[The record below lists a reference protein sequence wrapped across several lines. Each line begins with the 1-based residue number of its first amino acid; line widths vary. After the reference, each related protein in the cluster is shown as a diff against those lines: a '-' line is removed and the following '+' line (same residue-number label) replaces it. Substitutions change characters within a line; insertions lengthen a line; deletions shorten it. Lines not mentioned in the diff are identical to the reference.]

1 MKKFT
6 WSYVGLDTEFI
17 KTVCRNFEFKDISID
32 CIISSNLEQY
42 IQNLEQNLLLFVYDF
57 ENPPFDV
64 STFLNLQ
71 KDYEIYPLNI
81 GIYSDENQVQNI
93 TYVFLMPKERLNN
106 RETILNLLLFAEVN
120 KEKFSRILQTWE
132 QQTELINNIPL
143 GMYRTKASGEFIF
156 ANSELLRILEVP
168 NISILLQTN
177 ASQYYVNPQDR
188 INWINLITNN
198 KIVRNFEFKLKTFTG
213 KIRWIRNN
221 ARGVFQKG
229 ELVYIE
235 GFLEDITEEKRLREK
250 EARINEKSLQQRL
263 LLIDLFKLRSYFVE
277 DLESAFKEIVVRS
290 LDVLDADRVGIWV
303 NENDNSF
310 ICRALYDREQGNFV
324 DGMAF
329 NTKTHSRYI
338 NVLNQGIQICTPNI
352 INDLRLSEIMDTY
365 LIPNQIKTV
374 IDTPIFVGD
383 RTWGIFK
390 VEYRKSYEIDRE
402 DEWFCHILS
411 FYISNIVETNNALAA
426 KMETKAYALQLEKA
440 YNEVID
446 LLAKIVEERDPYTAG
461 HQKKVALIAQAIA
474 RELGYPE
481 NKVKRI
487 YVAGMLHDI
496 GKLYVPSEILTKPTR
511 LSNIEYEII
520 KVHPTKGYETLKSMK
535 YLEDIAELVYQHHER
550 LDGSGYPRGLKGEEI
565 LPEAKILAVADVV
578 EAMLARRPYRPP
590 IKVEEVFQYLESNKG
605 KLFDPIVVETLK
617 KIFQIK
623 IKEITEAN
631 SP

>member
-1 MKKFT
+1 MKKFN
-6 WSYVGLDTEFI
+6 WSYVGLDPEFI
-17 KTVCRNFEFKDISID
+17 NTSCKNFEFKNFSIE
-32 CIISSNLEQY
+32 CILTSNIEQY
-42 IQNLEQNLLLFVYDF
+42 IQNLEQNLLLFIYDF

-64 STFLNLQ
+64 NVFLNLQ
-71 KDYEIYPLNI
+71 RDYEIYPLNI
-81 GIYSDENQVQNI
+81 GIYSEEKQVQNLPN
-93 TYVFLMPKERLNN
+93 VFLMPKELLKDKH
-106 RETILNLLLFAEVN
+106 TFLNLLFFAEIN
-120 KEKFSRILQTWE
+120 KEKVSGILNSWN
-132 QQTELINNIPL
+132 QQAELIQHIPL
-143 GMYRTKASGEFIF
+143 GMYRTKASGEFLF
-156 ANSELLRILEVP
+156 ANPELLRILEVP
-168 NISILLQTN
+168 NFNILLQTN

-198 KIVRNFEFKLKTFTG
+198 RIVRNFEFRLKTFTG

-221 ARGVFQKG
+221 ARGIFQKG
-229 ELVYIE
+229 RLAYIE
-235 GFLEDITEEKRLREK
+235 GFLEDITEEKRLKEK

-277 DLESAFKEIVVRS
+277 DLENAFKEIVVRS

-303 NENDNSF
+303 NENDNF
-310 ICRALYDREQGNFV
+310 FTCRALYDREQSNFV

-338 NVLNQGIQICTPNI
+338 NILSQGIQICTPNVI
-352 INDLRLSEIMDTY
+352 TDLRLSEIIDTY
-365 LIPNQIKTV
+365 LISNQIKTV

-383 RTWGIFK
+383 RTWGILK

-426 KMETKAYALQLEKA
+426 KMETKEYALQLEKA
-440 YNEVID
+440 YDEVID

-487 YVAGMLHDI
+487 HIAGMLHDI

-511 LSNIEYEII
+511 LSNIEFEII

-535 YLEDIAELVYQHHER
+535 YLEDIAELVYEHHER
-550 LDGSGYPRGLKGEEI
+550 IDGSGYPRGLKGDEI

-590 IKVEEVFQYLESNKG
+590 IRVEDVFQYLESNKG
-605 KLFDPIVVETLK
+605 KLFDPTIVETLK

-631 SP
+631 SH